1 MNGNQK
7 RRRLSVIIVRS
18 FEKPGII
25 LGSFLST
32 PAGTSRLWTPSRGS
46 VLSAARRWRGQVSRA
61 RPTDAA
67 PSPLAGKLFD
77 ERAECLSV
85 AGAAKGE
92 PRHRCCVS
100 RRLVAGSAE
109 KAPNGWRLAAPEIS
123 AGFRHHGR
131 RHQGPRHHGRRH
143 QGLRH

>member
-18 FEKPGII
+18 FQKPGII

-32 PAGTSRLWTPSRGS
+32 PASMSRLWTASRGS
-46 VLSAARRWRGQVSRA
+46 VLSAATRWCGQVCGA
-61 RPTDAA
+61 RPTNAA

-92 PRHRCCVS
+92 PCYRYYVS

-123 AGFRHHGR
+123 AGLRHHGR
-131 RHQGPRHHGRRH
+131 HHHG
-143 QGLRH
+143 